1 MSFARNVLTVGG
13 ATLASRVLGFVRDTM
28 IAAVLGTSVV
38 ADAFFVAF
46 RLPNLFRRLFAE
58 GAFASAFVP
67 LLVRTRDEVGEA
79 EARRTTA
86 AALILLAVAVGL
98 FTVLATVFAPTL
110 VRILAPG
117 FSAEPEKFALT
128 VRLARICL
136 PYLACVSVAA
146 LFAGILAAERRFFAA
161 SIAPVMLNLVFIAA
175 LIGLLRRPVGA
186 GEADGVVLAGA
197 VVAAGLVQLVLLVA
211 ATAAA
216 RSLPAL
222 RAPRFDGR
230 VRRFGAL
237 LVPGV
242 VAGGLAEINVVV
254 GTMIASIEPGA
265 VSWLYYAD
273 RLYQLPLGVVGIAI
287 GQVLLPEIADGL
299 AGDDPERPGR
309 MLSRALEAALALAL
323 PAAIALLLLAR
334 PIVAVLFERG
344 AFGAVDAAETARAI
358 AAFAVG
364 LPAFVLVKVFSP
376 AFFAREDTRTPM
388 LAGGI
393 GVTVNLVVALAAFPL
408 VGWIAVPWAT
418 AAAGWV
424 NALLLAGLLLR
435 RRHWRIDPL
444 LVRRIPRLAAAAAT
458 MGAVVG
464 LGAVGLAARLLAET
478 PLLLRASALG
488 FLVVLG
494 VGVHAGLLWAFGVV
508 DSTTFRRRRAD
519 PPCSEPSD
527 AA

>member
-1 MSFARNVLTVGG
+1 MSFARNVLTVSG
-13 ATLASRVLGFVRDTM
+13 ATLASRILGFARDTM

-67 LLVRTRDEVGEA
+67 LLVRTRDEIGA
-79 EARRTTA
+79 DEARRTTA
-86 AALILLAVAVGL
+86 AALIALSAAVGL
-98 FTVLATVFAPTL
+98 FTALAMVFAPAL
-110 VRILAPG
+110 VGVLAPG

-136 PYLACVSVAA
+136 PYLAAVSIAA

-161 SIAPVMLNLVFIAA
+161 AIAPVTLNLVFIAV
-175 LIGLLRRPVGA
+175 LIGLLRRPTGGA
-186 GEADGVVLAGA
+186 EIDGVFLAAA
-197 VVAAGLVQLVLLVA
+197 VVVAGLVQLALLVA

-216 RSLPAL
+216 GSLPAV
-222 RAPRFDGR
+222 RAPRFDAR
-230 VRRFGAL
+230 VGRFGRL

-242 VAGGLAEINVVV
+242 IAGGLAEINVVV
-254 GTMIASIEPGA
+254 GTMIASVEPGA

-299 AGDDPERPGR
+299 TGDDDGRPVR

-323 PAAIALLLLAR
+323 PAAVALFLLAR

-344 AFGAVDAAETARAI
+344 AFGGVDAVETARAI

-388 LAGGI
+388 LAGGV
-393 GVTVNLVVALAAFPL
+393 GVAVNLAVALAAFPF
-408 VGWIAVPWAT
+408 VGWIAVAWAT

-424 NALLLAGLLLR
+424 NALVLAGLLLR
-435 RRHWRIDPL
+435 RRHWRVDPL
-444 LVRRIPRLAAAAAT
+444 LVRRLPRLTLAAAT

-464 LGAVGLAARLLAET
+464 LGAAGAGVRLAAET
-478 PLLLRASALG
+478 PLLARASALG
-488 FLVVLG
+488 LLVVLG